1 MTDSIDK
8 IKKDADA
15 RMAKSLETLKN
26 DLGKLRAGRAHPAL
40 LDQIRVDYY
49 GQRSPLSQVA
59 NIVAIV
65 FGLTAAIA
73 ASLLFAL
80 DR

>member
-1 MTDSIDK
+1 MRAI
-8 IKKDADA
+8 A
-15 RMAKSLETLKN
+15 R
-26 DLGKLRAGRAHPAL
+26 
-40 LDQIRVDYY
+40 
-49 GQRSPLSQVA
+49 QVA

-73 ASLLFAL
+73 ASLLFAV

>member
-1 MTDSIDK
+1 MGFDVGL
-8 IKKDADA
+8 
-15 RMAKSLETLKN
+15 SLCASRHK
-26 DLGKLRAGRAHPAL
+26 GACPRRAL
-40 LDQIRVDYY
+40 
-49 GQRSPLSQVA
+49 GQRPAIRQPSLAAYLPDTRSPTMPAIARQLA